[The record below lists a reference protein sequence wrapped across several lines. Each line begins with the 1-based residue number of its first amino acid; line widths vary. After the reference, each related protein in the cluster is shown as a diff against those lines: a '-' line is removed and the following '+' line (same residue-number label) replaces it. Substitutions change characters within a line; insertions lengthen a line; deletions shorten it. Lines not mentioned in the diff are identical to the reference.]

1 MSRSLNRRRRAEG
14 MTEYIIIT
22 SMLMVCAVVGLFRS
36 LSTAADHLA
45 NTKALCAECPK
56 LELTEFEADELEKLR
71 EKKRT
76 TGLDENETRRFE
88 ELEGRSGSADDDD
101 GTVNSDAGATKPASA
116 FDRWLDSLFGAG
128 WRSDS
133 FLGSFLGLFGWFG
146 FA

>member
-76 TGLDENETRRFE
+76 TGLDDAEKARFE
-88 ELEGRSGSADDDD
+88 ELEGRAGAADDD
-101 GTVNSDAGATKPASA
+101 GTVNSDSGASKPTSA